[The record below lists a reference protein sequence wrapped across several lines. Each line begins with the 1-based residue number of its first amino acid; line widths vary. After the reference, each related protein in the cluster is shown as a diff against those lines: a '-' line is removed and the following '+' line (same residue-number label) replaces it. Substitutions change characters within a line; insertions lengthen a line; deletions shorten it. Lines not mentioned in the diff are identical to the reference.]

1 MNRYAVW
8 YCNILAK
15 PVIAGSDTIEE
26 VKEKIYAADDEWR
39 FELDMKDYDECE
51 IRLSLIYQE

>member
-8 YCNILAK
+8 YCKILAK

-26 VKEKIYAADDEWR
+26 AKEKIYAADDEWR
-39 FELDMKDYDECE
+39 FVLDMKDYDECE
-51 IRLSLIYQE
+51 IRSSLTSQE

>member
-15 PVIAGSDTIEE
+15 TVIAGSDTIEE
-26 VKEKIYAADDEWR
+26 AKEKI
-39 FELDMKDYDECE
+39 
-51 IRLSLIYQE
+51 